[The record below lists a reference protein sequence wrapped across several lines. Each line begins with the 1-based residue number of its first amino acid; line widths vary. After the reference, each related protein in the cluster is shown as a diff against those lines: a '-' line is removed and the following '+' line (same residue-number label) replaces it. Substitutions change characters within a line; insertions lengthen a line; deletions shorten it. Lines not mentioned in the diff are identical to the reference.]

1 MSTINT
7 NFNTVPAAKPAIAPA
22 KTDAHAPNTLV
33 LKITD
38 AHGNEWG
45 TLIAPGKVFS
55 TGSAG
60 FYASGKLVNPKSGES
75 YQVGSNITLIGSSP
89 DAAKKAA
96 ARAAEKAAKA
106 K

>member
-1 MSTINT
+1 MSTVNT
-7 NFNTVPAAKPAIAPA
+7 QFQTAPTAKPAIAPA
-22 KTDAHAPNTLV
+22 KTDAQAPNTLV

-60 FYASGKLVNPKSGES
+60 FYASGKLVNPRSGES

-96 ARAAEKAAKA
+96 AKAAEKAAKA